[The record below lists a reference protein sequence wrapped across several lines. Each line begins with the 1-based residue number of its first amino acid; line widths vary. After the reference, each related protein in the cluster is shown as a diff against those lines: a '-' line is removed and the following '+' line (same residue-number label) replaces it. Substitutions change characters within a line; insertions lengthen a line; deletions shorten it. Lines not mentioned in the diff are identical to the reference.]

1 MGEKFLLDCLDWI
14 GSGDLLDTR
23 SAVFFPWMPR
33 NGCPWWGI
41 LFADTILA
49 LFPWDGIHTVGTPSG
64 DSPWDEKLSVGILV
78 MCLDSKSPNLHRS
91 NSAILKSNL
100 DNHFEQV
107 PINILYPWFCC
118 WILSC
123 FAHFFAQNIG
133 PKAYL
138 LPWVHALALLAWGLY
153 VLTHHCVFTS
163 KVWIYEGYRQF
174 SQVLLA
180 CVSRLSQLWCTEF
193 LLLFYSCLKTKVQIL
208 KLNWLKVFL

>member
-1 MGEKFLLDCLDWI
+1 MGEKFFLDWIDLI
-14 GSGDLLDTR
+14 GSGDLLDAR
-23 SAVFFPWMPR
+23 SAVFFPRRPR
-33 NGCPWWGI
+33 IGCPWWGI
-41 LFADTILA
+41 LLADTILA

-100 DNHFEQV
+100 DNHFQQS
-107 PINILYPWFCC
+107 PHQYIISLIL
-118 WILSC
+118 LLN
-123 FAHFFAQNIG
+123 FFAQKIG

-193 LLLFYSCLKTKVQIL
+193 LLLLYSSLKIKVQIL
-208 KLNWLKVFL
+208 KLNWLKVFFL